1 MRVILYFIIAIGL
14 IGVGVFESASM
25 SADDFKR
32 RANNEAE
39 VNQRSIRSILAL
51 GSVGSLIALKI
62 ISDGRQ
68 TVMLKGNERFSAPG
82 EVLIKSDVD

>member
-32 RANNEAE
+32 RANNEAVE
-39 VNQRSIRSILAL
+39 QQRSIQSILAL
-51 GSVGSLIALKI
+51 GSVGSLVASKI
-62 ISDGRQ
+62 ISDGRE
-68 TVMLKGNERFSAPG
+68 TVIFEGNEKFLAPD
-82 EVLIKSDVD
+82 EVLIKSGFD

>member
-68 TVMLKGNERFSAPG
+68 TVMQKGNERFLAPG

>member
-39 VNQRSIRSILAL
+39 VDQRSIRSILAL
-51 GSVGSLIALKI
+51 GSAVSYTHLTLPTT
-62 ISDGRQ
+62 D
-68 TVMLKGNERFSAPG
+68 
-82 EVLIKSDVD
+82 